1 MVPNHKT
8 LSLSLIMH
16 THKLVTCVQSLTL
29 AHLAAGQPS
38 LQDSLLFSDC
48 SGYGAFKP
56 APKMRLQVSELFF
69 CYTL

>member
-1 MVPNHKT
+1 
-8 LSLSLIMH
+8 MH

-38 LQDSLLFSDC
+38 LLFSDC

-56 APKMRLQVSELFF
+56 APKM
-69 CYTL
+69 